1 MFAKL
6 SISTLVATLIISTT
20 KTLAA
25 PTQTH
30 CRCEIVPDIPS
41 SPSPAS
47 AAYTP
52 SAAHWSPA
60 NTQPS
65 PVAAGNVCASLGFKL
80 EKLQHTEPEIY
91 NAYMR
96 GAVKDAQ
103 KPIPTSVL
111 MSSSSSREQKGDE
124 EEAQSMSRSQQGRI
138 ECYPEEIRL
147 SPSEFH
153 SSFVGLW
160 ALQIIVV
167 AAVLACVAEGVHLGK
182 RW

>member
-6 SISTLVATLIISTT
+6 STSLIATLIIST
-20 KTLAA
+20 TLAA

-30 CRCEIVPDIPS
+30 CRCEIVNDIPS
-41 SPSPAS
+41 SPAPAS
-47 AAYTP
+47 PAYTP

-60 NTQPS
+60 NTLPS
-65 PVAAGNVCASLGFKL
+65 PVAAMNVCASLGSKL

-91 NAYMR
+91 NSYMR
-96 GAVKDAQ
+96 GAVKDVQ
-103 KPIPTSVL
+103 KPLPTSVL
-111 MSSSSSREQKGDE
+111 MSNPEMAEDD
-124 EEAQSMSRSQQGRI
+124 EAQSTSSRPQGRI
-138 ECYPEEIRL
+138 LCYQEVRS
-147 SPSEFH
+147 SPTEFH

-167 AAVLACVAEGVHLGK
+167 SAVLACVAEGVHLGK